1 MSIPMKV
8 LVADSFEETGL
19 AGLRAAG
26 CDVTYDGRLKDD
38 ALRDA
43 IARVRPEILIVRGTK
58 VTAEMIHASSE
69 LALIIRAGAGYNTID
84 VAAAS
89 QRGIAVSNCPGKN
102 AVAVAELT
110 LGLILALDRRIPEN
124 VRDLAAGKWN
134 KKLYSEARGLK
145 GRALGVIGTGE
156 IGRAVIQR
164 AKSFDMDVVAWS
176 RSLTDDL
183 ADELGVVR
191 CTDAADVAGRC
202 DILTVHVAA
211 APETKG
217 LLSAEVLDRLR
228 PGSYVINTARADVL
242 DYVALARAVREKNI
256 RVGLDVF
263 PDEPAVGEAE
273 YRAEILNAGGIVYGT
288 HHIGAS
294 TEQAQQAIA
303 DETVRIARVFSQT
316 GEVENCVNLQ
326 ARAPAACQMVV
337 RHYDKVGVLARVL
350 DTIRQADISVKDMRN
365 TIYQGSHAAVA
376 VLRLDKHP
384 PADVLS
390 DIAAMSDM
398 IIKVDVKPVE

>member
-1 MSIPMKV
+1 MPAPMKV
-8 LVADSFEETGL
+8 LVADAFEESGL
-19 AGLRAAG
+19 AGLRAVG
-26 CDVTYDGRLKDD
+26 CDVAYDGKLKDD

-43 IARVRPEILIVRGTK
+43 IARTRPEILIVRGTK
-58 VTAEMIHASSE
+58 VTADMIAACDE

-89 QRGIAVSNCPGKN
+89 KRGIAVSNCPGKN
-102 AVAVAELT
+102 AIAVAELT
-110 LGLILALDRRIPEN
+110 LGLILALDRRIPDN
-124 VRDLAAGKWN
+124 VRDLAAGRWN

-145 GRALGVIGTGE
+145 GRVLGVIGTGE
-156 IGRAVIQR
+156 IGQAVIRR
-164 AKSFDMDVVAWS
+164 ALSFEMDVVAWS
-176 RSLTDDL
+176 RSLTDEF
-183 ADELGVVR
+183 AAELGVTR
-191 CTDAADVAGRC
+191 CACVADVADRC

-211 APETKG
+211 APQTRG
-217 LLSAEVLDRLR
+217 LLSADVLNRLK

-242 DYVALARAVREKNI
+242 DYAALARVVRENGV

-273 YRAEILNAGGIVYGT
+273 FHAEILRTGGVIYGT

-303 DETVRIARVFSQT
+303 DETVRIARVYAQT

-337 RHYDKVGVLARVL
+337 RHYDKVGVLAHVL
-350 DTIRQADISVKDMRN
+350 DLIRRADISVKDMKN

-376 VLRLDKHP
+376 VLRLDKLP
-384 PADVLS
+384 PAEVVAA
-390 DIAAMSDM
+390 INAMSDM